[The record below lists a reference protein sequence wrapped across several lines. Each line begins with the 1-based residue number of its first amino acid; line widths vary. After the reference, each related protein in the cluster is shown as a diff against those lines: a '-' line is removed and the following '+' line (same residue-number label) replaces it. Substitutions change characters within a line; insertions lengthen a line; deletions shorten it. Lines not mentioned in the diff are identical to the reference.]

1 VRSLFIIVALISIVL
16 ASCSKEQAKSPAP
29 ETTKKSDFEIVREQV
44 TKDPKDADAWYHL
57 AELYERAEAYQEEID
72 ALNHVISLRPDQGYT
87 YFKLGTTYNRIERY
101 QDAVTNYLKAA
112 KYLHN
117 QPMIYN
123 NLAISYGKLGK
134 TDDEIAALKKALA
147 IRPKYTIARF
157 NLGMAYLKQGNRA
170 EAMKQYQ
177 AIKNV
182 DVGFAVALKKEID
195 SKGK

>member
-1 VRSLFIIVALISIVL
+1 VKNQFIIVALIAIVF
-16 ASCSKEQAKSPAP
+16 ASCSKEQVQNPAP
-29 ETTKKSDFEIVREQV
+29 ETTKKSDFELVREQV
-44 TKDPKDADAWYHL
+44 KNNPKDADAWYHL

-72 ALNHVISLRPDQGYT
+72 ALKHVISLKPAMGYT

-101 QDAVTNYLKAA
+101 QDAVINFLKATE
-112 KYLHN
+112 YLHN

-134 TDDEIAALKKALA
+134 TDDEISALKKALVM
-147 IRPKYTIARF
+147 RPRYTIARF
-157 NLGMAYLKQGNRA
+157 NLGMAYLKKGDRA

-177 AIKNV
+177 AIKNI
-182 DVGFAVALKKEID
+182 DEGAAAALKKEID